1 MKLFGR
7 TSGYYLFWAG
17 FVYFCVGMYLAFTH
31 TGHTEYATLGFVLA
45 LSVPLWCPPVA
56 RHFNMEPLMFDF
68 FRRKTAKEYMDE
80 ASNVYNLPK
89 PTLVPPI
96 EPPAEPEKPVTTYYR
111 LGITSNSRVSFQ
123 MGYSEITMN
132 ADGVDNM
139 IRQLQVFRDQIRE
152 YEEQDNEQS

>member
-7 TSGYYLFWAG
+7 SSGYYLFWTG
-17 FVYFCVGMYLAFTH
+17 FVYFWVGMYLAFTH
-31 TGHTEYATLGFVLA
+31 AAQPEYATLGFVLA

-56 RHFNMEPLMFDF
+56 RYFNMEPLMFDL
-68 FRRKTAKEYMDE
+68 FRKNKMPKNVVPFPAPKT
-80 ASNVYNLPK
+80 
-89 PTLVPPI
+89 VPYV
-96 EPPAEPEKPVTTYYR
+96 EPPPAPEKPATTYYR

-152 YEEQDNEQS
+152 YEEHDGQPD